1 MYHNLLELV
10 TSTAADDVESL
21 PQDSSLA
28 ALVAAVKFVVN
39 TWAILYESLDN
50 LIAVW
55 FNIATI
61 ATLKFTLSPYTMAI
75 AIDPKMAK
83 IYRAGTRPNRKKT
96 ILTFTFSNDKNK
108 CQSSRRYFIHE
119 FHTYCLFIG

>member
-10 TSTAADDVESL
+10 TSTAADDVKSL
-21 PQDSSLA
+21 PQESSLA
-28 ALVAAVKFVVN
+28 PLVAAVKFVVN
-39 TWAILYESLDN
+39 TWAILSESLDS

-61 ATLKFTLSPYTMAI
+61 ATLKFTFSPYTIAI
-75 AIDPKMAK
+75 AIEPKMAR
-83 IYRAGTRPNRKKT
+83 IYRAGTRPNKKKT
-96 ILTFTFSNDKNK
+96 ILKFTFENK

-119 FHTYCLFIG
+119 FHTFGMFIG